1 MQYLLGIDIRNEGLD
16 IGLYEETG
24 KSVSKVQQ
32 KIAVNKTEFDPEQ
45 WWVECVKGIKTLI
58 AESKIDP
65 SDIGNIGFTCVPLCA
80 VYMNET
86 GKAIQPIP
94 IRNGEFGTGNFALEP
109 KAIEKATWILLPKDF
124 LRFKFTEQAHTD
136 WSGASAMNLLDNA
149 TLKWSTKWALEMG
162 VPLEKLPTL
171 KASHHVVGVI
181 SPESADET
189 GLAMGTMVGA
199 GAIDSASALFG
210 MGLVNQG
217 DMGTIDSKTVYEVI
231 SEPVPIEKTKSS
243 LYHHSVPDKWIQ
255 VVGNPSKEPVKI
267 SSDAS
272 AYGAALLAGVA
283 GGVYLSIEDCLK
295 QCIRRL

>member
-16 IGLYEETG
+16 IGLYDETG
-24 KSVSKVQQ
+24 KTVSKVHQ
-32 KIAVNKTEFDPEQ
+32 KIEVNKTEFDPEQ
-45 WWVECVKGIKTLI
+45 WWVECVKGTKTLL

-86 GKAIQPIP
+86 GKAIQSIP
-94 IRNGEFGTGNFALEP
+94 VQNGKFRTENFVLEP
-109 KAIEKATWILLPKDF
+109 KAVENATWVLLPKDF

-136 WSGASAMNLLDNA
+136 WSGASAMNLLDNS
-149 TLKWSTKWALEMG
+149 TLKWSSKQAQQIG
-162 VPLEKLPTL
+162 IPLEKLPTL

-199 GAIDSASALFG
+199 GAIDAASALFG

-217 DMGTIDSKTVYEVI
+217 DVGMIDSKTVYEVI
-231 SEPVPIEKTKSS
+231 SERAPIEKTKSS

-255 VVGNPSKEPVKI
+255 VVDKPSKEPVKI

-295 QCIRRL
+295 QCVRRL

>member
-1 MQYLLGIDIRNEGLD
+1 MQYLLGIDIRNAGLD
-16 IGLYEETG
+16 IGLYDETG
-24 KSVSKVQQ
+24 KLVSKVQQ
-32 KIAVNKTEFDPEQ
+32 KIEINKTEFDPEQ
-45 WWVECVKGIKTLI
+45 WWVECVKGTKTLL

-65 SDIGNIGFTCVPLCA
+65 SDIGNMGFSCVPLCP

-94 IRNGEFGTGNFALEP
+94 MRNGEFGTGNFVLEP
-109 KAIEKATWILLPKDF
+109 KAVEKATWVLLPKDF

-136 WSGASAMNLLDNA
+136 LSGASAMNLLDNA
-149 TLKWSTKWALEMG
+149 TLKWSVNKAKETGIA
-162 VPLEKLPTL
+162 LEKLPTL

-181 SPESADET
+181 SPEAAEET

-199 GAIDSASALFG
+199 GAIDAASAFFG

-217 DMGTIDSKTVYEVI
+217 NVGMIESKTAYEVI
-231 SEPVPIEKTKSS
+231 SETAPVEKTKSS

-255 VVGNPSKEPVKI
+255 IVGNPSKEPIKI
-267 SSDAS
+267 NPDAS
-272 AYGAALLAGVA
+272 ACGAALLAGVA

-295 QCIRRL
+295 QCVRRL